1 MKTKLIDFNCD
12 KELIDLNDEIFV
24 ANESAICI
32 LNDLLHYE
40 SIDAGKFS
48 LEFTWKPLRLFFGK
62 KIILIVQK
70 KYVQININDEI
81 HVMVYICILYVV
93 IVLFLVVSEG
103 VIVLTLINC
112 HCG

>member
-62 KIILIVQK
+62 KIILIVQ
-70 KYVQININDEI
+70 ININDKMYVI
-81 HVMVYICILYVV
+81 CSDYKMYDKMYVMM
-93 IVLFLVVSEG
+93 
-103 VIVLTLINC
+103 
-112 HCG
+112 